1 MSSAEFF
8 TILSYVFSNVTSTDE
23 KRSQSYQEVQQT
35 IPACPADDS
44 RGRSFTAQGPP
55 EYKGKDILEDPDLLW
70 LDDADWDED
79 RVKAAEMRISD
90 QGDNA
95 PQFWREKYVRE
106 ANKYWHI
113 FYKRNTDHFYKDRHY
128 LHVIFPELLQKP
140 HTASHDGR
148 VRLLEVGC
156 GVGNAILPLPALNPS
171 LTIHAIDFAASAIQ
185 ILRSNPQ
192 VVNSGGNILADVCD
206 IVNDEIPVGR
216 GTQDLVLCMFVL
228 SAVSPQVALSSFLDH
243 SSSDAQEQVQLFS
256 YLYSSL
262 FMTMKGSSRSD
273 IEANECP
280 ETRWEAA
287 RPGLWKVCLMSYGYL
302 FLALSVYYLGL
313 RSFSAG

>member
-8 TILSYVFSNVTSTDE
+8 TVLSYIFGNVTSTDGE
-23 KRSQSYQEVQQT
+23 MNHSNIEVQQPT
-35 IPACPADDS
+35 PLCPADDS
-44 RGRSFTAQGPP
+44 RGRSFTSQGPP

-95 PQFWREKYVRE
+95 PHFWREKYVRE

-128 LHVIFPELLQKP
+128 LHVIFPELLNQP
-140 HTASHDGR
+140 DASSLDGR

-156 GVGNAILPLPALNPS
+156 GVGNAILPLPALNPC
-171 LTIHAIDFAASAIQ
+171 LTIHAIDFAASAIK

-192 VVNSGGNILADVCD
+192 VINSGGNILADVCD

-228 SAVSPQVALSSFLDH
+228 SAVAPQVVAPFLLTRFFFIQWTIMSPALILL
-243 SSSDAQEQVQLFS
+243 LFPP
-256 YLYSSL
+256 LQCPRRI
-262 FMTMKGSSRSD
+262 KPVRSRS
-273 IEANECP
+273 
-280 ETRWEAA
+280 
-287 RPGLWKVCLMSYGYL
+287 
-302 FLALSVYYLGL
+302 
-313 RSFSAG
+313 

>member
-113 FYKRNTDHFYKDRHY
+113 FYTQTTSTRT
-128 LHVIFPELLQKP
+128 
-140 HTASHDGR
+140 G
-148 VRLLEVGC
+148 
-156 GVGNAILPLPALNPS
+156 
-171 LTIHAIDFAASAIQ
+171 TI
-185 ILRSNPQ
+185 
-192 VVNSGGNILADVCD
+192 C
-206 IVNDEIPVGR
+206 
-216 GTQDLVLCMFVL
+216 T
-228 SAVSPQVALSSFLDH
+228 
-243 SSSDAQEQVQLFS
+243 
-256 YLYSSL
+256 LYSQNY
-262 FMTMKGSSRSD
+262 FKNRTQHHMMVEFAYWRSGV
-273 IEANECP
+273 A
-280 ETRWEAA
+280 
-287 RPGLWKVCLMSYGYL
+287 
-302 FLALSVYYLGL
+302 
-313 RSFSAG
+313 

>member
-1 MSSAEFF
+1 MSSTEFF
-8 TILSYVFSNVTSTDE
+8 TVLSYIFSNVTSTDE
-23 KRSQSYQEVQQT
+23 KMNGSNFEMQQP
-35 IPACPADDS
+35 IPPCPADDS
-44 RGRSFTAQGPP
+44 RGKSFTSQGPP

-95 PQFWREKYVRE
+95 PHFWREKYVRE

-128 LHVIFPELLQKP
+128 LHVIFPELLNKP
-140 HTASHDGR
+140 DAASLDGR

-156 GVGNAILPLPALNPS
+156 GVGNAILPLPALNPC

-192 VVNSGGNILADVCD
+192 VINSGGNILADVCD

-228 SAVSPQVALSSFLDH
+228 SAVAPQVVAPFLLTRLFFIRWSIMSPALILLLFPPHQCPRRIKL
-243 SSSDAQEQVQLFS
+243 VQ
-256 YLYSSL
+256 
-262 FMTMKGSSRSD
+262 SRS
-273 IEANECP
+273 
-280 ETRWEAA
+280 
-287 RPGLWKVCLMSYGYL
+287 
-302 FLALSVYYLGL
+302 
-313 RSFSAG
+313 